1 MKSNSHKRTPQRYL
15 TAITKILA
23 SSCFLSLL
31 TIGVA
36 AQQKQP
42 SPQPTP
48 DDVIRVSTRLVQTNV
63 TVTDKKGNFVDN
75 LTRDD
80 FELLVDGKRQPITF
94 FEIIKAGESASS
106 GSINRAGTTETGDDI
121 ATRSILVF
129 VDDLHLSAPSMERTR
144 KMLDFFIDQKIGYGD
159 QVLIASPSGQVG
171 FLQQLTDSKEA
182 LHAAVARLKFR
193 PSTARDIDKPPMSEF
208 QAASIERGDSQ
219 LMDHFSSL
227 LVQELFANLYRSNP
241 TAAYEAAER
250 LVHARAS
257 RTLTQSNFIVRG
269 TLSSLESLMRS
280 VGELP
285 GRKLVIVV
293 SDGFL
298 LNSQQGEISERLR
311 EVSDA
316 ALRSGGVIYGIQAS
330 GLNTT
335 FLDAA
340 SSDMLDPHG
349 NTGTAPL
356 GEDSEVQAPLV
367 ELAAATGGRALLNAN
382 DLNPAITRALAETA
396 DYYLLGWRPED
407 EILKKRSFH
416 RIKVVLKN
424 QPKLS
429 TRVNSGFFS
438 EPTLTNA
445 ATTPVATAAGP
456 QEQLHTAITNVFHT
470 SLLPTNVTVNY
481 MESSAGP
488 KLSMLVHVPLTAGDG
503 SMEPAVDISGLVLD
517 DAGKYVTSFGD
528 HFTATS
534 EIAGASAGE
543 RSITYLN
550 EVVVKPGLY
559 EIRVAARDSASGR
572 IGRVI
577 RWIEV
582 PDVPSGKLALSSL
595 VLGERESEPTT
606 IDATARARMKVD
618 NHFSRKSRLRLLTY
632 LYNAGAAGKPAPQM
646 EVELQLL
653 RQNKVLISS
662 PPRKLSIVTEEDFHE
677 FPFVQE
683 LSLSQVPRGR
693 YVLRV
698 VATDRLSKRRVTRE
712 QSFQVE

>member
-1 MKSNSHKRTPQRYL
+1 M
-15 TAITKILA
+15 
-23 SSCFLSLL
+23 L
-31 TIGVA
+31 TIGVSG
-36 AQQKQP
+36 QQRQP

-63 TVTDKKGNFVDN
+63 TVTDKKGNFADN

-94 FEIIKAGESASS
+94 FEIVKAGESASP
-106 GSINRAGTTETGDDI
+106 GSINRAATTETGDDI

-193 PSTARDIDKPPMSEF
+193 PATARDIDKPPMSEF

-227 LVQELFANLYRSNP
+227 LVQEVFAGLFKSNP
-241 TAAYEAAER
+241 AAAYEAAER

-257 RTLTQSNFIVRG
+257 RILTQSNYIVRG
-269 TLSSLESLMRS
+269 TLSSLEGLMRS

-293 SDGFL
+293 SDGFV

-445 ATTPVATAAGP
+445 ATAPVAATAAP
-456 QEQLHTAITNVFHT
+456 QEQLRTAITNVFHT
-470 SLLPTNVTVNY
+470 SLLPTNLTVNY
-481 MESSAGP
+481 MESSSGS

-517 DAGKYVTSFGD
+517 DTGKYVTSFGD

-534 EIAGASAGE
+534 DTAGASSAGE

-550 EVVVKPGLY
+550 EVIVKPGLY
-559 EIRVAARDSASGR
+559 EIRVGARDSVSGR

-595 VLGERESEPTT
+595 VLGERESEPTAT
-606 IDATARARMKVD
+606 DATARARMKVD

-632 LYNAGAAGKPAPQM
+632 LYNASAPGKPAPQI

-693 YVLRV
+693 YLLRV

-712 QSFQVE
+712 QNFQVE